1 MTQLR
6 TNGGEYI
13 QLSLSIPI
21 YNRLGNIYNLKQK
34 KNQCLRSGMEY
45 EQTLRDIE
53 DEVTRAVQDKDGAI
67 AAFLQAERLSDV
79 QEEAYNLNIKKLEQG
94 LISPL
99 EFQKASDNW
108 LNANAERLN
117 ALLQFIIK
125 RSVVRYYSGIA
136 YQDQDWEN

>member
-1 MTQLR
+1 M
-6 TNGGEYI
+6 
-13 QLSLSIPI
+13 
-21 YNRLGNIYNLKQK
+21 
-34 KNQCLRSGMEY
+34 
-45 EQTLRDIE
+45 
-53 DEVTRAVQDKDGAI
+53 
-67 AAFLQAERLSDV
+67 
-79 QEEAYNLNIKKLEQG
+79 LEQG

>member
-1 MTQLR
+1 
-6 TNGGEYI
+6 
-13 QLSLSIPI
+13 
-21 YNRLGNIYNLKQK
+21 
-34 KNQCLRSGMEY
+34 MEY

-53 DEVTRAVQDKDGAI
+53 DEVTRAVQDKNGSI